1 MLVRQKRNVLIIYR
15 TVASVETQKD
25 PVEQQQTDAHLQ
37 YNTSL
42 LTFFFLQFCC
52 SIRDP
57 LLALPVSRWETQT
70 DGRYVRTTRNSGE
83 IPEKSGSPGTVKR
96 EITRTTKMKAI
107 IHPARF
113 SKPEYPPVHLSLHT
127 KTQKISVLWRHEIA
141 TLVVQTAWVAR
152 SAGVVGTTRVVRSAR
167 AATHLRRKADAG
179 LFTLLFE

>member
-42 LTFFFLQFCC
+42 LTFFFFC
-52 SIRDP
+52 SFVVLSEIRFLHCLSPGGKHKPTADMFEP
-57 LLALPVSRWETQT
+57 P
-70 DGRYVRTTRNSGE
+70 E

-96 EITRTTKMKAI
+96 ETTRTTKMKAI